1 MEGRNIQSR
10 TEYAR
15 ALKAG
20 QKDYSA
26 HTVRGER
33 GNLAALDNLINQ
45 THIVAYIKQPQR
57 EIPLNSVVGT
67 YTSARANSFAT
78 NFMPLHN
85 ESSEF
90 AGKWVSLCT
99 IHTNEGLRDA
109 ISVYEYLWQYYVIE
123 GNKRVSI
130 LKHFGSP
137 AVRADITRMVPQLD
151 DNDPETAVYYAFLKY
166 DKHGMFKNIR
176 LSSQENYERL
186 AEMEARFREEMGS
199 EENAN
204 FNSMYMQF
212 ETAYAH
218 VNPPLILGD
227 SFLEYLKVY
236 GLPKDIL
243 LSQMEEQLTALLPQL
258 ELIKNPPTEP
268 NLVLTPNEK
277 PPAPG
282 LISKLFSKKRSAK
295 VVFAFPAGR
304 MEDNWI
310 GAHELGRQQ
319 MQEKL
324 GDQVESICI
333 DGLSVSNVYEKLTA
347 QAKEANLLLITSAQ
361 LTLPALRFSL
371 EHPGCLTLVYSRIR
385 EDYRVSTYSGRYYE
399 AIFLCGMAA
408 AMSSKTM
415 KIAYITPKTDYVRHT
430 ADINAFALGVKAV
443 RDDCEVIL
451 MYRDVLPYQPAT
463 CASGLKHAAQ
473 TGVDIAYTPRYPG
486 MKLNLPPRVFS
497 LVCRIDETGEPL
509 DYLAAPQWDW
519 GRFYTEIVS
528 SYLNGSLDIL
538 HFIDRGDPNVTGF
551 WWGLGAGLLRFLTS
565 DAISSSNSQLLHF
578 MRSAIARDRFN
589 PFYGPLRDLQGKL
602 RINNETTLRP
612 YEILNMEW
620 LCEYLKVVE

>member
-1 MEGRNIQSR
+1 MEGSNLLARN
-10 TEYAR
+10 EYTR

-26 HTVRGER
+26 HTSKGQR
-33 GNLAALDNLINQ
+33 GNLPALDSLINQ
-45 THIVAYIKQPQR
+45 THIVAYVKQPQR

-90 AGKWVSLCT
+90 ASKWVSLYA

-130 LKHFGSP
+130 LKYFGSP
-137 AVRADITRMVPQLD
+137 AIRADITRIVPQLD
-151 DNDPETAVYYAFLKY
+151 ENDPETAVYYAFLKY

-176 LSSQENYERL
+176 LSSEENYEL
-186 AEMEARFREEMGS
+186 LTKMEAGFRENIDP
-199 EENAN
+199 NASIN
-204 FNSMYMQF
+204 FNSIYLQF
-212 ETAYAH
+212 QTAYSH
-218 VNPPLILGD
+218 VKPPLILGD
-227 SFLEYLKVY
+227 AFLEYLKVY
-236 GLPKDIL
+236 GLPDNTL

-258 ELIKNPPTEP
+258 KLIKNPPAEP
-268 NLVLTPNEK
+268 NLVLTPKEK

-282 LISKLFSKKRSAK
+282 LISKLFSQKRSAR
-295 VVFAFPAGR
+295 VVFAYPAGR
-304 MEDNWI
+304 TEDNWI
-310 GAHELGRQQ
+310 GAHEWGRQQ

-324 GDQVESICI
+324 SDQVHSACI
-333 DGLSVSNVYEKLTA
+333 DGLSVSNVYNKLTE
-347 QAKEANLLLITSAQ
+347 QAKGANLLLITSAE

-371 EHPGCLTLVYSRIR
+371 ENPDCLTLVYSRIR

-415 KIAYITPKTDYVRHT
+415 KIAYVTPKTDYVRHT

-451 MYRDVLPYQPAT
+451 MYKDVLPYQPAT
-463 CASGLKHAAQ
+463 CERGLKHAAEM
-473 TGVDIAYTPRYPG
+473 GVDIAYTPRYPG
-486 MKLNLPPRVFS
+486 MKINLPPRVFS
-497 LVCRIDETGEPL
+497 LVCRIDENGEPRE
-509 DYLAAPQWDW
+509 YLAAPQWDW

-538 HFIDRGDPNVTGF
+538 HVIDRGDPNVTGF

-565 DAISSSNSQLLHF
+565 DSISPSNSQLLHF
-578 MRSAIARDRFN
+578 MRSAIARDRFS
-589 PFYGPLRDLQGKL
+589 PFYGPLRDLEGKL
-602 RINNETTLRP
+602 QINNEATLRP

-620 LCEYLKVVE
+620 LCEHLKVVE